1 MVVCIVNNLK
11 NEENESQIL
20 VIGMISAEKN
30 PHITRYLHAGKFKL
44 KNRIHGKRQHQQGV
58 VVALIGE

>member
-30 PHITRYLHAGKFKL
+30 PHITRYLHVGKFKL